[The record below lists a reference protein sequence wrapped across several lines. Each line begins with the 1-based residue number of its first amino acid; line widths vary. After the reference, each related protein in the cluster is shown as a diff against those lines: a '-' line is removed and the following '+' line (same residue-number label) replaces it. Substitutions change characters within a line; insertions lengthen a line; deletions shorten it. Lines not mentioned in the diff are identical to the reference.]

1 MYAVTFALWLMNKKN
16 EHRRN
21 ILSITGDYSYDIF
34 YCHMLILMVIRKVI
48 ELTGLNNIW
57 ILNFAL
63 YFILTVVGSFVFVGI
78 VRSLAYKLKCDKV
91 LMLIGF

>member
-1 MYAVTFALWLMNKKN
+1 M
-16 EHRRN
+16 
-21 ILSITGDYSYDIF
+21 G
-34 YCHMLILMVIRKVI
+34 LMVIRKVI
-48 ELTGLNNIW
+48 ELTGLNSIW